1 MRAILTAIFIVLLS
15 FGPTFAELSKKD
27 LEEIRK
33 IVKEELAQTEKV
45 NQVRFQQIDKRFEDV
60 NRRIDDVNKRIDML
74 VTFLWI
80 LSGIY
85 TALLA
90 VCIGLIF
97 WDRKTFSKYLKEE
110 ILKELVKEGKLA
122 EILKTR
128 P

>member
-1 MRAILTAIFIVLLS
+1 MRVILIAIFFILLS

-33 IVKEELAQTEKV
+33 IVKEELAQTEKA
-45 NQVRFQQIDKRFEDV
+45 NQVRFEQIDRRFEDV

-80 LSGIY
+80 PSRIY
-85 TALLA
+85 TTLLA

-97 WDRKTFSKYLKEE
+97 WDRKTFPKYLKEE
-110 ILKELVKEGKLA
+110 ILKELVKEGKIA
-122 EILKTR
+122 EISKAK